1 MFGERGPRC
10 HATQLV
16 ELAQRLAQIL
26 ELRSEVFAQ
35 LAGGPADVV
44 ASLPQRTR
52 RPADGAGE
60 PLRPEDH
67 QTGDHEDQH
76 LAPAHVGEHYVVG
89 VSGPGV
95 TMSVTWR
102 PSRTTSIGAS

>member
-1 MFGERGPRC
+1 MFGERRPRR
-10 HATQLV
+10 HATQFV

-26 ELRSEVFAQ
+26 ELRSEVVTQ

-44 ASLPQRTR
+44 ARLPQCAR
-52 RPADGAGE
+52 RPADGARQ
-60 PLRPEDH
+60 PLGPEDH
-67 QTGDHEDQH
+67 QTGDHQDQH
-76 LAPAHVGEHYVVG
+76 LAPAHVSEHYVVG
-89 VSGPGV
+89 VSLPGV